1 MKIRKAIKV
10 TVTGTVFVLPGT
22 VLAALPQTNNFTY
35 DAFDNITAVTD
46 PGFTCSATAGGDAGF
61 LQRQCTDGSNTFI
74 QTIVVEQSTEGV
86 FTDSN
91 YVLVGQPNAGILD
104 ESHHEDSPLNP
115 KFIYWVDIIG
125 DWFRANDFGG
135 SLPTNQLGNT
145 VAINIAQGVTD
156 TSGANETMTS
166 TFGLTEDAFANQTI
180 DINQGLTNTTPGEEF
195 SQSFDHYELN
205 AAQSGQTSNGVTFAA
220 GDYLA
225 TSLINQDVTGV
236 GIFSLQDFADENTG
250 GGTGVDSLV
259 SAGPHYTITYSDSTA
274 VFP

>member
-10 TVTGTVFVLPGT
+10 AVTGAVFTLPGI
-22 VLAALPQTNNFTY
+22 VMAAAPNPSNFTY
-35 DAFDNITAVTD
+35 DGFDNITATS
-46 PGFTCSATAGGDAGF
+46 GGLTCSATAGGEAGF
-61 LQRQCTDGSNTFI
+61 LQRQCTDGTNTFI
-74 QTIVVEQSTEGV
+74 QTIIVENGTEGL

-91 YVLVGQPNAGILD
+91 VVMTGGNNGIADLNHVSDPASGFDTLAKIQTGVLGAGDTLG
-104 ESHHEDSPLNP
+104 L
-115 KFIYWVDIIG
+115 G
-125 DWFRANDFGG
+125 
-135 SLPTNQLGNT
+135 TNQLGNT
-145 VAINIAQGVTD
+145 VSIDIGQGITD

-166 TFGLTEDAFANQTI
+166 TFGYTEDTAGNGVIALNQA
-180 DINQGLTNTTPGEEF
+180 LTNTTLGEEF

-225 TSLINQDVTGV
+225 TSLINQNVTGV
-236 GIFSLQDFADENTG
+236 GIFSLQDFSDENTG